1 VPIVEQGRCDSR
13 LASSIGNY
21 VYFRGFWRGNRRKGD
36 GDRERLV
43 EAFEPHLSA
52 TSSNSGLL
60 ALWDLSCDL
69 EEDTLLGRL
78 LQLRHA
84 ATHRLLVAHHG
95 STPGSGDLL
104 ERIEWFEFRAAMVE
118 QLKVARAAIFYLVR
132 LVDSHE
138 QAILSAD
145 EGGGRSRPELPI
157 PTVESQFREI
167 D

>member
-1 VPIVEQGRCDSR
+1 ME
-13 LASSIGNY
+13 N
-21 VYFRGFWRGNRRKGD
+21 
-36 GDRERLV
+36 RERLM

-52 TSSNSGLL
+52 PSPNSGLL

-84 ATHRLLVAHHG
+84 ATHRFLVAHHG
-95 STPGSGDLL
+95 STPGSGGLL
-104 ERIEWFEFRAAMVE
+104 ERVEWFEFRTAMVE

-138 QAILSAD
+138 QGILSAD
-145 EGGGRSRPELPI
+145 EEAGQSRPELQI
-157 PTVESQFREI
+157 PTVDPEFREI